1 MPHPKK
7 RTNQTA
13 KNQRRSH
20 HALKK
25 INLAKCKKCGKS
37 IKPHRACS
45 GCGYYNGREV
55 IDVLKNLSKKEKTVA
70 EKLKKKEDKKTDK
83 Q

>member
-7 RTNQTA
+7 RTTKSA

-25 INLAKCKKCGKS
+25 VNLIKCGKCGKS
-37 IKPHRACS
+37 IKPHHACS
-45 GCGYYNGREV
+45 NCGYYNGKEV
-55 IDVLKNLSKKEKTVA
+55 IDVMKKLSKKERIKTKKA
-70 EKLKKKEDKKTDK
+70 GSEKKEEKKN
-83 Q
+83 